1 MAKTTT
7 QQIDTTTADADAYLR
22 GNKNEAYVDLKKT
35 VDLCDQALKGA
46 TDPAQKKALDHELK
60 VRQAAIK
67 KFENIYSRAV
77 YHGYAQDLDSSTFAQ
92 LAEHI
97 QGKGENVDGYGKGAT
112 VANFL
117 TDGKPVNKKA
127 VGLGTALGAT
137 SIIAAIVAKTAGVDL
152 TAWLVGTAVPEAA
165 KFVFTNMLAPM
176 FALSPTFA
184 IGAIAFTALAVPV
197 IAKFIK
203 GKIQKGMTQSKINKA
218 TKEAQQANDNF
229 EALKAGASRLTDDQI
244 KNMTFLSDE
253 QRKQLAQAKVDQ
265 EKADKTAQQQA
276 ENAAKARKG
285 AARDAFINSDKE
297 ISDTRDLADAGLEGA
312 DVTKIQAQAFVARN
326 GQKPVQEVAGAF
338 KKKEE
343 IDLLSEYSDL
353 LDKQVDPTDATK
365 KIPSKLDDTATF
377 GGKSF
382 NNLLTDME
390 TKIAGNPTASPPIP
404 GVPKADA
411 VRNVMEEIMNAP
423 IPMDQKKRFA
433 AYLNN
438 YDAIKQAKTDVA
450 YDPTKTVE
458 EQKAPVEADLAAKLS
473 GLGLE
478 TYEAAPVDDG
488 QKEQNARVV
497 EILKIAAAMGDTEK
511 QQLRDGYI
519 ASQMGA

>member
-22 GNKNEAYVDLKKT
+22 GNKNEQYVDLKKS

-67 KFENIYSRAV
+67 KFENLYARAV

-92 LAEHI
+92 LAEHV
-97 QGKGENVDGYGKGAT
+97 QGKGENVQGYGKGAT

-127 VGLGTALGAT
+127 IGLGTALGAT
-137 SIIAAIVAKTAGVDL
+137 TIIAAIVGKAAGVDL
-152 TAWLVGTAVPEAA
+152 TAWLVGTAIPKAA
-165 KFVFTNMLAPM
+165 TAIFSNVLVPM

-184 IGAIAFTALAVPV
+184 IGALAFTALGVPL
-197 IAKFIK
+197 ITKFIA
-203 GKIQKGMTQSKINKA
+203 GKVKKGMAQHKVNKA
-218 TKEAQQANDNF
+218 TEQASKDNAGF

-244 KNMTFLSDE
+244 KNMTFLTDE
-253 QRKQLAQAKVDQ
+253 QRKQLAEAKAEQ
-265 EKADKTAQQQA
+265 EKAARQA
-276 ENAAKARKG
+276 ASD
-285 AARDAFINSDKE
+285 AARQKDANKKSARANFINSDKE
-297 ISDTRDLADAGLEGA
+297 ISDTRDLTDAGLEGA
-312 DVTKIQAQAFVARN
+312 DVTKIQAEAFVARN

-353 LDKQVDPTDATK
+353 LDEQVDPTDATK
-365 KIPSKLDDTATF
+365 KIPSKLDDKATF
-377 GGKSF
+377 GGQSF
-382 NNLLTDME
+382 NDLLAAMDAVVAADS
-390 TKIAGNPTASPPIP
+390 TK
-404 GVPKADA
+404 KADE
-411 VRNVMEEIMNAP
+411 VRKVMEEIMNAP

-458 EQKAPVEADLAAKLS
+458 EQKAPIETELASKLT

-478 TYEAAPVDDG
+478 TYDPTSADPG
-488 QKEQNARVV
+488 QQEQNKRVV
-497 EILKIAAAMGDTEK
+497 EILKAATQLDATA
-511 QQLRDGYI
+511 QQKLRDDFI

>member
-67 KFENIYSRAV
+67 KFENLYSRAV

-92 LAEHI
+92 LAEHV

-127 VGLGTALGAT
+127 IGLGTALGAT
-137 SIIAAIVAKTAGVDL
+137 SIIAAIVGKTAGVDL

-165 KFVFTNMLAPM
+165 KFVFKNMLSPM

-253 QRKQLAQAKVDQ
+253 QRKQLAQAKADQ

-285 AARDAFINSDKE
+285 AARESFINSDKE

-312 DVTKIQAQAFVARN
+312 DVTKIQAEAFVARN
-326 GQKPVQEVAGAF
+326 GAKPVQEVTEAF
-338 KKKEE
+338 KKKEQ
-343 IDLLSEYSDL
+343 IDLLAEYSDL
-353 LDKQVDPTDATK
+353 LDQQTDPTDPTTK
-365 KIPSKLDDTATF
+365 TASKLDTKSFGGGTQTFNDLLTAMDTAV
-377 GGKSF
+377 
-382 NNLLTDME
+382 
-390 TKIAGNPTASPPIP
+390 TADPSK
-404 GVPKADA
+404 KADEIRK
-411 VRNVMEEIMNAP
+411 VQEEIMNAP
-423 IPMDQKKRFA
+423 IPLDQKKRFA

-438 YDAIKQAKTDVA
+438 YDKIKEAKTDLG

-497 EILKIAAAMGDTEK
+497 EILKIAAAMEATE
-511 QQLRDGYI
+511 QQKLRDGYI

>member
-67 KFENIYSRAV
+67 KFENLYSRAV

-92 LAEHI
+92 LAEHV
-97 QGKGENVDGYGKGAT
+97 QGKGENVDGYGKGAGF
-112 VANFL
+112 ANFL

-127 VGLGTALGAT
+127 IGLGTALGAT
-137 SIIAAIVAKTAGVDL
+137 SIIAAIVKKTAGVEL

-165 KFVFTNMLAPM
+165 KFVFSNMLVPM
-176 FALSPTFA
+176 FQLSPTFA
-184 IGAIAFTALAVPV
+184 IGAIAFTALAVPL
-197 IAKFIK
+197 ITKFLK

-253 QRKQLAQAKVDQ
+253 QRKQLAQAKADQ
-265 EKADKTAQQQA
+265 EKADRTAQQQA

-285 AARDAFINSDKE
+285 AARESFINSDKE

-312 DVTKIQAQAFVARN
+312 DVTKIQAEAFIARN
-326 GQKPVQEVAGAF
+326 GAKPVQEVTEAF
-338 KKKEE
+338 KKKEQ
-343 IDLLSEYSDL
+343 IDLLAEYSDL
-353 LDKQVDPTDATK
+353 LDQQTDPTDPTIKTA
-365 KIPSKLDDTATF
+365 SKLDEKSFGGQSFNDLLAAMDAAVAADPTATAA
-377 GGKSF
+377 
-382 NNLLTDME
+382 E
-390 TKIAGNPTASPPIP
+390 
-404 GVPKADA
+404 
-411 VRNVMEEIMNAP
+411 VRKVQEEIMNAP
-423 IPMDQKKRFA
+423 IPLDQKKRFA
-433 AYLNN
+433 AYLSN
-438 YDAIKQAKTDVA
+438 YENIKTAKTDLG

-497 EILKIAAAMGDTEK
+497 EILKAATALTATE
-511 QQLRDGYI
+511 QQKLRDGYI